1 MKCRQQ
7 KGFTANTDYFEVYDS
22 DKQLRLGITSA
33 DDKSRIEEIYP
44 GEYHFEDYDLNGDS
58 KLIFG
63 LTFDQI
69 ILLIIVALLA
79 VCVIAGLI
87 WPERYS
93 FLQLYIN
100 TTG

>member
-1 MKCRQQ
+1 MKCGQQ
-7 KGFTANTDYFEVYDS
+7 KGFTANADYFEVFDS
-22 DKQLRLGITSA
+22 DKQLRFGITSA
-33 DDKSRIEEIYP
+33 DDKSKIEEIYP
-44 GEYHFEDYDLNGDS
+44 GEYHFEEYDLNEDS
-58 KLIFG
+58 KLLFS
-63 LTFDQI
+63 LTFDQ